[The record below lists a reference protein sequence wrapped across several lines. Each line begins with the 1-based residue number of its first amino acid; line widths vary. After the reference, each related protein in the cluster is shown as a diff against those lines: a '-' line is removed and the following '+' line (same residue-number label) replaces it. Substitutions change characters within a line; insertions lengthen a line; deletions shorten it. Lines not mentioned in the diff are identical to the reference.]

1 MTEEV
6 FMSGPIVFRN
16 FVVAILMI
24 VMFPILSAQNQDTE
38 QTRKAIAMLN
48 HLTVQTQLILDSK
61 NNKLALEEM
70 YDEFINNIAPSA
82 VDTAT
87 QNELNIILDK
97 INNFRLLET
106 ERKYI
111 KILYENDQARAIS
124 SAMPDPAY
132 FLSTVIS
139 RKPLEAI
146 ASVAMMGLSSWTNYN
161 NATNDA
167 KIKNL
172 KANFNLDKQEIG
184 AIHELRKG
192 TFNYMIEMAAEFGL
206 KDEETLNEN
215 SVSKFISLKLD
226 NNPNS
231 QKINLE
237 GHQNIFSNY
246 GPYWGLLAQTYY
258 TLGEYQ
264 NCLNAVKKYE
274 EVRAPIFRYDT
285 DFANTLPYAIL
296 AVEKVYGNKSKTY
309 FRETER
315 YLKLLEKETP
325 TSKWQMRYFI
335 AQTYLAMA
343 GQSRNNRAYLQE
355 ALKLARLDVVTLAD
369 IQVKLVEEYLQPVD
383 TSIDPTLT
391 KGEKKKRE
399 EEIKRNEEL
408 KSTSLI
414 PYHEGFYQAWGLYVN
429 IGAKLGVSNKEFVDT
444 KMAILKALSIYL
456 ERYYITEKDFDDEF
470 IWKYLEPYKDD
481 LSIWKQQMVYNI
493 FDFRLEFDTKIYS
506 SDADYKE
513 LMAEIVDNISRDNY
527 FSYYLPSLYTSSC
540 YFIKPLLLGEPH
552 IELIIPLCLLKE
564 NSEISYI
571 IHEVSSGGNTKIF
584 SDEDN
589 VKFTRS
595 VVSFEEEYEA
605 SYDSPVYFKWC
616 LLQLHPN
623 QELDFD
629 KKKEYRIFI
638 QILDEKLNTMLEY
651 KNFHLKS
658 ERKSS
663 LSNFMGVVDF
673 D

>member
-1 MTEEV
+1 
-6 FMSGPIVFRN
+6 MSGLVVFRN
-16 FVVAILMI
+16 FVVGILMI

-87 QNELNIILDK
+87 QNELNIILDE

-172 KANFNLDKQEIG
+172 KANFNLNKQEIG

-192 TFNYMIEMAAEFGL
+192 TFNYMIEMATEFGL

-226 NNPNS
+226 DNPNS

-246 GPYWGLLAQTYY
+246 GPYWGLLAKTYY
-258 TLGEYQ
+258 TLGEYR
-264 NCLNAVKKYE
+264 NCLYAVKKYE
-274 EVRAPIFRYDT
+274 AVRAPIFRYDT

-296 AVEKVYGNKSKTY
+296 AVEKVYGNKSNTY

-343 GQSRNNRAYLQE
+343 GQSSNNRAYLQE
-355 ALKLARLDVVTLAD
+355 ALKLARLDAVTLAN

-414 PYHEGFYQAWGLYVN
+414 PYHEGFYQAWRLYEEVS
-429 IGAKLGVSNKEFVDT
+429 AKLRISKKEYADT
-444 KMAILKALSIYL
+444 KMAISKALSIYQ
-456 ERYYITEKDFDDEF
+456 ERYYITERKFDNEF
-470 IWKYLEPYKDD
+470 IWKYLEPYKGD
-481 LSIWKQQMVYNI
+481 LGIEKQHMVYNI
-493 FDFRLEFDTKIYS
+493 FNFRLEFDTKIYS

-513 LMAEIVDNISRDNY
+513 LMAEIVDNISRDKY
-527 FSYYLPSLYTSSC
+527 HTYYLPSLYTSTC
-540 YFIKPLLLGEPH
+540 YFIQPLLLGEPH
-552 IELIIPLCLLKE
+552 IELNIPLCLLKE
-564 NSEISYI
+564 NSKISYMI
-571 IHEVSSGGNTKIF
+571 YEVSSDNDDEPIF
-584 SDEDN
+584 IEDH

-595 VVSFEEEYEA
+595 VFSPRGEYKA

-616 LLQLHPN
+616 RLQLYPN

-629 KKKEYRIFI
+629 KEKEYRIII
-638 QILDEKLNTMLEY
+638 QILDEKLNTKLEY

-658 ERKSS
+658 ERKSG
-663 LSNFMGVVDF
+663 LSNFLGVIDY